1 MICVEDQFY
10 TVEGRVTDEAKI
22 RQTIYQELRSHCQTG
37 LSKRISNLLEL
48 LKLEANAPPLPLHKD
63 RLHVANGT
71 LFLSGRF
78 SPQKEYCANRL
89 AVAYRPDA
97 GVPNRWLCFLDQLLY
112 PEDIPTLQEYMG
124 YCFLPTTKAQKML
137 FLTGKGGE
145 GKSRIG
151 LVMRSL
157 LGQNMNVG
165 SIAKVELSPFARADL
180 EHQLLM
186 VDDDLKLEA
195 LPQTNNIKSIVTAE
209 MPMDLE
215 RKGRQSYQGLLYARF
230 LAFGNGTMKSLYDR
244 SDGFYRRQLILTV
257 RERDPK
263 RKDDPFLS
271 EKLRRE
277 SEGIFLWCLDGL
289 QRLIAND
296 YRFTISPRSRANM
309 TEAVRDGNNAVEFM
323 ESTGYIELH
332 ADREITS
339 RELYSIYERWCMDN
353 VYKPLSPRSFST
365 FLVHNERTYNLEH
378 TNTVRNAEGK
388 RVRGFVGICAA
399 T

>member
-1 MICVEDQFY
+1 
-10 TVEGRVTDEAKI
+10 
-22 RQTIYQELRSHCQTG
+22 
-37 LSKRISNLLEL
+37 
-48 LKLEANAPPLPLHKD
+48 
-63 RLHVANGT
+63 
-71 LFLSGRF
+71 
-78 SPQKEYCANRL
+78 
-89 AVAYRPDA
+89 
-97 GVPNRWLCFLDQLLY
+97 
-112 PEDIPTLQEYMG
+112 
-124 YCFLPTTKAQKML
+124 
-137 FLTGKGGE
+137 
-145 GKSRIG
+145 
-151 LVMRSL
+151 MRSL

-289 QRLIAND
+289 RRLIAND